1 VSAGRA
7 PLPVGLGRIVT
18 SGDADD
24 VLTATGLGSCVG
36 VVMADP
42 ARRVAGMAHVMLPE
56 APAGSPAA
64 ADGRY
69 ADRAV
74 PALRDRLVALGARRR
89 SLVATIAGGARM
101 FGSGSGA
108 GGLDVGRRND
118 AAVRAALGRAGVGLR
133 AADTGG
139 DRGRTLS
146 VAVADGVVSV
156 RPVGGRAAR
165 L

>member
-1 VSAGRA
+1 
-7 PLPVGLGRIVT
+7 LPVGLGSIVT
-18 SGDADD
+18 SADAGD
-24 VLTATGLGSCVG
+24 VLKATGLGSCVG
-36 VVMADP
+36 VVIADP
-42 ARRVAGMAHVMLPE
+42 ARGVAGMAHVMLPE
-56 APAGSPAA
+56 APAGAPAS

-108 GGLDVGRRND
+108 GSRDVGRRND
-118 AAVRAALGRAGVGLR
+118 AAVRAALVRAGVGLR

-139 DRGRTLS
+139 GRGRTLS
-146 VAVADGVVSV
+146 VSVADGAVSV
-156 RPVGGRAAR
+156 RPVGGEPV
-165 L
+165 LL